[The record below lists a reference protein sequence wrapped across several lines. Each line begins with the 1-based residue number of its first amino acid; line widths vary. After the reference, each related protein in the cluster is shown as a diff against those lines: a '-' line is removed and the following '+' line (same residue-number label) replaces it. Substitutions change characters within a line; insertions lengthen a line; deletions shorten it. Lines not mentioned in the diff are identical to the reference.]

1 METRSRT
8 IPAAQFRDRCLRLLD
23 EVHATGEKLI
33 VTKHG
38 RPVAAIIPAVETP
51 DRRVIGWSDD
61 IRIDTDLNEPAVP
74 PEDWHIVSDP
84 ERVLTGNASDDPDGL

>member
-1 METRSRT
+1 MESATRT
-8 IPAAQFRDRCLRLLD
+8 IPAAQFRDRCLKLLD

-38 RPVAAIIPAVETP
+38 RPVAAVVPAVASPATN
-51 DRRVIGWSDD
+51 VIGWSND
-61 IRIDTDLNEPAVP
+61 IHLGTDLTEPAVP

-84 ERVLTGNASDDPDGL
+84 ERVLTGSPSKDAG

>member
-1 METRSRT
+1 MRATTRT
-8 IPAAQFRDRCLRLLD
+8 IPAAQFRDRCLKLLD

-38 RPVAAIIPAVETP
+38 RPVAAIVPAVASPPTSI
-51 DRRVIGWSDD
+51 IGWSDD
-61 IRIDTDLNEPAVP
+61 IHIRTDLTEPAVP

-84 ERVLTGNASDDPDGL
+84 ERVLTGVPSTDPR

>member
-1 METRSRT
+1 MELNSRT

-23 EVHATGEKLI
+23 EVQATGEKLI

-38 RPVAAIIPAVETP
+38 RPVAAVVPAVATP
-51 DRRVIGWSDD
+51 KGSIMGWSDD
-61 IRIDTDLNEPAVP
+61 IRIDTDLTEPAVP

-84 ERVLTGNASDDPDGL
+84 ERVLTGNASDDLG